1 MSSTFLGRE
10 VTVWMAAVRAVI
22 YVAML
27 FGLDLDDVQ
36 FAAILVAVEAIL
48 ALLTRSQVTPNVAVV
63 EREQAGQ
70 VIAGPAND
78 QVTEGAV
85 VRDVDH

>member
-1 MSSTFLGRE
+1 MTSTFLGRE

-63 EREQAGQ
+63 EREQSGQ

-78 QVTEGAV
+78 QVDEGAV
-85 VRDVDH
+85 VRDVVS